1 MNREELNQAKQ
12 AAQFASEFPSDI
24 PNVDVN
30 ALIDAGV
37 SASDA
42 EEVAEDVAYFNYG
55 LVDMRGAFDELAEAA
70 SKGDAALVDTWE
82 SVHRRLPVLEDLV
95 LYGGLVVH
103 DMYME
108 WDDETGSNEGYEL
121 IQSLW
126 REIAERDQQIRDFE
140 QRIRSARDGS

>member
-1 MNREELNQAKQ
+1 MTVVKMVA
-12 AAQFASEFPSDI
+12 
-24 PNVDVN
+24 DV
-30 ALIDAGV
+30 
-37 SASDA
+37 
-42 EEVAEDVAYFNYG
+42 NYG

-82 SVHRRLPVLEDLV
+82 SVHRRLPILEGLL

-121 IQSLW
+121 IESLW
-126 REIAERDQQIRDFE
+126 REIDERDEQIRDFE